1 MAIISSGQITIIDL
15 YDAPSLN
22 AWISASQPTTQTYNN
37 TTQVFS
43 PNYTNTAQVLT
54 LNLTKAG
61 SATTLLGTSVS
72 DIKWTKRV
80 GTTTTEVTSTTNTH
94 NEYKSGTS
102 HSVLTTKANTDKDKA
117 TAVWVAEGT
126 WTDPN
131 TNLPVSFSAS
141 IDLNVIQLA
150 KASIIPN
157 MYAPDGDFFR
167 NNTPASLKINA
178 DLYKDG
184 SLSTGSRKYKWF
196 ASDSSLETSE
206 DGDAGVGWRKI
217 TGTTGTKGTVVNYG
231 FDVATTGQGVL
242 TVYPDAVIN
251 SQTFLVVITDNA
263 GGTAGTKVKQYL
275 TLKDLD
281 DPIMVVVDS
290 SGGNI
295 LKNGAGSTTLTAR
308 LWRNGVEI
316 DLGGTGYTYNWY
328 RWEDNK
334 LVTGFGGTGI
344 NFKTGKTLDVGS
356 ADVNVKT
363 TFKVEVEAK

>member
-37 TTQVFS
+37 TTVVYS
-43 PNYTNTAQVLT
+43 PSYTSSPQVLT

-61 SATTLLGTSVS
+61 SATTLLGANVS
-72 DIKWTKRV
+72 NIKWTKRV
-80 GTTTTEVTSTTNTH
+80 GTTTTEITSTTNTN
-94 NEYKSGTS
+94 NEYKSGTN
-102 HSVLTTKANTDKDKA
+102 HSVLTTKVNTDKDNA
-117 TAVWVAEGT
+117 TTVWVAEGT

-150 KASIIPN
+150 KAAIIPN

-167 NNTPASLKINA
+167 NKMPASLKINA

-184 SLSTGSRKYKWF
+184 ALSAGSRKYKWF
-196 ASDSSLETSE
+196 ASDSSITTSQ

-217 TGTTGTKGTVVNYG
+217 TATTGTTGAVANYG
-231 FDVATTGQGVL
+231 FDVATTAQGVL

-290 SGGNI
+290 SDGNI
-295 LKNGAGSTTLTAR
+295 IKNGAGNTTLTAR
-308 LWRNGVEI
+308 LWRNGEEI
-316 DLGGTGYTYNWY
+316 DLGGTGYTYKWY
-328 RWEDNK
+328 KWQNNN
-334 LVTGFGGTGI
+334 LVTGFGGTGV
-344 NFKTGKTLDVGS
+344 NFKTGKTLAVGS

-363 TFKVEVEAK
+363 TFKVEVESK

>member
-37 TTQVFS
+37 TTEVYS
-43 PNYTNTAQVLT
+43 PSYTSSPQVLK

-61 SATTLLGTSVS
+61 SSTTLLGANVS

-80 GTTTTEVTSTTNTH
+80 GTTTTEVVSTKDTD
-94 NEYKSGTS
+94 NEYRSGTKN
-102 HSVLTTKANTDKDKA
+102 SVLTTKANTDKDKA

-131 TNLPVSFSAS
+131 TNLPVAFSAT
-141 IDLNVIQLA
+141 IDLNVIQLS
-150 KASIIPN
+150 KAAIIAN
-157 MYAPDGDFFR
+157 VYAPNGDFFR
-167 NNTPASLKINA
+167 NDTPSSLKINA

-184 SLSTGSRKYKWF
+184 ALSKGSKKYKWF
-196 ASDSSLETSE
+196 VSDSSLGTSQ
-206 DGDAGVGWRKI
+206 DSDAGVGWRKI
-217 TGTTGTKGTVVNYG
+217 TATTGTKGAVANHG
-231 FDVATTGQGVL
+231 FDVETTAQGVL
-242 TVYPDAVIN
+242 TVYPDAVVN

-281 DPIMVVVDS
+281 DPVMVVVDS

-308 LWRNGVEI
+308 LWRNGEEI
-316 DLGGTGYTYNWY
+316 DLGGTGYVYKWY
-328 RWEDNK
+328 KWQDNE
-334 LVTGFGGTGI
+334 LVKDFGGTGI
-344 NFKTGKTLDVGS
+344 NSRTGKTLAVGS
-356 ADVNVKT
+356 ADVDVKT
-363 TFKVEVEAK
+363 TFKVEVESK